1 MPSCVASIKSKI
13 DTNQLDTITELTPN
27 TLMPISITISQ
38 KQLFSL
44 EIIQQESVKFT
55 INLVSGISP
64 TNVGVTVSI
73 YQINGNSIL
82 LHGSVLI
89 TEMNLSFQKDF
100 TEGLYII
107 CIGSSS
113 ISYTGTFLGE
123 FSSYQIYK
131 KLSPSGFAGQSIPP
145 FELSFAY
152 VEKEC
157 NKLLYYS
164 LIDGKLPEGIQM
176 TLTGDLY
183 GILPNLDCTND
194 TDKLSPSQN
203 WYFDMNET
211 WQPWGNQWR
220 FKLRVWIADFPNVFK
235 EDWFCIRIH
244 NNWSWD
250 RDNKPPIEYEEETI
264 EIIEKEPF
272 PNLCCEEEE
281 KEIFKPKPLPV
292 TMCPCDEETS
302 SENKTVLNF
311 LQWYKDTIENPVT
324 DNPHIEEFI
333 DNFRKTSYFS
343 EMMKKAGLEES
354 TLSFEEKEINA
365 LKILIDY
372 YNSLLVD
379 GYRREND
386 IDYIMLNLK
395 YQENQKLPMTL
406 ITTFGTNLSIT
417 LET

>member
-1 MPSCVASIKSKI
+1 MP
-13 DTNQLDTITELTPN
+13 
-27 TLMPISITISQ
+27 
-38 KQLFSL
+38 
-44 EIIQQESVKFT
+44 
-55 INLVSGISP
+55 
-64 TNVGVTVSI
+64 
-73 YQINGNSIL
+73 
-82 LHGSVLI
+82 
-89 TEMNLSFQKDF
+89 
-100 TEGLYII
+100 
-107 CIGSSS
+107 
-113 ISYTGTFLGE
+113 
-123 FSSYQIYK
+123 
-131 KLSPSGFAGQSIPP
+131 GQSIPP